1 MPTAYRD
8 LPPGTINP
16 DDYVFPSK
24 KKLAKLPVLTVRG
37 DPKRFC
43 RWIVDHKEIDK
54 KVPPAFM
61 DFIIETDNY
70 KADYHYT
77 PSMTGFHIR
86 AWENDRVIFT
96 AYLDYNTIDT
106 GELAVSLLPTAYG
119 LSLYP
124 LEGLKILGGE
134 TSLNAIGV
142 QAYMLYHKPELVEQI
157 YTPGESHPTRSK
169 KHKVTAQPIRIRKTK
184 IKRITL
190 TDDDTPK
197 KEIHYNKLSWHVRG
211 HYRHVGKDKHL
222 VYIQPSVH
230 TRNGKRYSLKT
241 QTYELTED

>member
-1 MPTAYRD
+1 MPD
-8 LPPGTINP
+8 LPQYVGNDRNI
-16 DDYVFPSK
+16 DQYVFPSQK
-24 KKLAKLPVLTVRG
+24 KMAKFPVVHIAGNEDRFIDWLA
-37 DPKRFC
+37 
-43 RWIVDHKEIDK
+43 DHPEIDK
-54 KVPPAFM
+54 KVPPIYQNFVIESATTTVLVCYNDTVTAFY
-61 DFIIETDNY
+61 T
-70 KADYHYT
+70 KAWYN
-77 PSMTGFHIR
+77 GLHI
-86 AWENDRVIFT
+86 ASTHI
-96 AYLDYNTIDT
+96 DYNECVGTQFR
-106 GELAVSLLPTAYG
+106 LNLKSNQKAVESHAPEWIVEYSQYVSMLVIA
-119 LSLYP
+119 
-124 LEGLKILGGE
+124 
-134 TSLNAIGV
+134 V